1 MFIITQQ
8 SPYGPR
14 KYMLCYFLCRC
25 FTYRVQRTHTLLK
38 WLLQFFFVW
47 FVYIFS
53 TLTRHAD
60 DTYLREFIRSD
71 KRRKKRWNLLYYLIS
86 KCIRSKFVYS
96 FYGIPQI
103 NFNSIHSIPFLYRV
117 QKNVPHFSLRRGNRD
132 HLVCLS
138 TNFIPSNDLK
148 RMKKCMKNVS

>member
-1 MFIITQQ
+1 MGRENT
-8 SPYGPR
+8 
-14 KYMLCYFLCRC
+14 CYVIFYVGASRIA
-25 FTYRVQRTHTLLK
+25 YSVHTLLK
-38 WLLQFFFVW
+38 WLLHIFFFVW

-53 TLTRHAD
+53 TLTRRAD

-71 KRRKKRWNLLYYLIS
+71 KRRKKNEICCIIS
-86 KCIRSKFVYS
+86 YQNALEVNSCIES

-132 HLVCLS
+132 HLVWLS
-138 TNFIPSNDLK
+138 TNFIPSNELK
-148 RMKKCMKNVS
+148 GMKKCMKNLS